1 MGFRRGQRSQG
12 RPTGGDI
19 RMGYDDGSRFNP
31 DPFYNPGLAP
41 FFPRYPGAE
50 LPNQGGRGGSELD
63 WLPQPPRMPWDR
75 FPSPRPPF
83 PPPFRRPQ
91 RPQMPSFGWISPTGV
106 TPEYRSWMPGMSFAA
121 ERSYRNPAQPFPI
134 PSPIMPEIP
143 PGYTPPG
150 YTPPSLPPGY
160 TPPSLP
166 PGFPI
171 GPIDGIGGGGGG
183 GWSPG
188 ITKAGGGSIS
198 SLAQGMATG
207 MAIGGRTGYLE
218 AGEVPDDY
226 ADNIRDYYGI
236 GGGGGLAIPPQ
247 PGMRSYGAL
256 PSPEGYRPGF
266 DAEWN
271 YFPYSNVPTS
281 AYGQTGQTPYTGN
294 LMGGLGGL
302 AGQGWSGVPYSAYE
316 SLFSLPEGYEF
327 PPPEGE
333 TPPPGVTP
341 PGVIP
346 PGGYSPFDPS
356 DYDWSDIFSAYGGGP

>member
-19 RMGYDDGSRFNP
+19 RGNFFGNLSNNQEPGAWDAFLANSMPQISPWAGKYGSEEQPTYNPETGERFLP
-31 DPFYNPGLAP
+31 GEYADYYGLTPYTGAVETPPSDPFYNPGLAP

-75 FPSPRPPF
+75 VPSPRPPF
-83 PPPFRRPQ
+83 PPPFRPPFRPPQ
-91 RPQMPSFGWISPTGV
+91 RPQMPAFGWISPTGV

-121 ERSYRNPAQPFPI
+121 ERSYRNPARPFPI
-134 PSPIMPEIP
+134 PSPIMP
-143 PGYTPPG
+143 PGYTPPVTPPG
-150 YTPPSLPPGY
+150 YTPPGY

-183 GWSPG
+183 WGPG
-188 ITKAGGGSIS
+188 ITKAGGGKIPP
-198 SLAQGMATG
+198 LAQGMVTG
-207 MAIGGRTGYLE
+207 MAVGGRTGYQQGGRGGSF
-218 AGEVPDDY
+218 GEVPDDY
-226 ADNIRDYYGI
+226 TDSISDYYGI

-256 PSPEGYRPGF
+256 PSPQGYRPGF

-271 YFPYSNVPTS
+271 YFPYSNVPVS
-281 AYGQTGQTPYTGN
+281 AYGQTGQTPYT
-294 LMGGLGGL
+294 
-302 AGQGWSGVPYSAYE
+302 AIY
-316 SLFSLPEGYEF
+316 
-327 PPPEGE
+327 
-333 TPPPGVTP
+333 
-341 PGVIP
+341 
-346 PGGYSPFDPS
+346 
-356 DYDWSDIFSAYGGGP
+356 